1 MFTYYRDEYQEMSYP
16 KIETTQPR
24 EIKFISIEGNIGA
37 GKSTLLRKMN
47 DYINEYDI
55 NKDEH
60 IVFLKEPVDIWE
72 SITDDNGKNM
82 LELFYENPSKY
93 AFLFQT
99 MVYATQK
106 KLIHETIEQNPA
118 CTIIIS
124 ERSLDAGH
132 NLFTKMLHADGFM
145 TNLEYKIYQQLIA
158 TEQNKHCFSNGN
170 YILKQSNTVLFLD
183 IEPEICIERINKRSR
198 IGEDAIQL
206 DYLKKCDLF
215 YRKWLLEGE
224 GRMFPKENVI
234 QVFDNKDVIKIT
246 NSLLFK

>member
-1 MFTYYRDEYQEMSYP
+1 MS
-16 KIETTQPR
+16 TNSLNTPR

-37 GKSTLLRKMN
+37 GKSTLLGKMN

-55 NKDEH
+55 NKDQH
-60 IVFLKEPVDIWE
+60 IVFLQEPVDIWE
-72 SITDDNGKNM
+72 SIKDEDGKNM

-99 MVYATQK
+99 MVFATQT

-132 NLFTKMLHADGFM
+132 HLFTKMLVADGLM
-145 TNLEYKIYQQLIA
+145 SQLEYKIYQHLIA
-158 TEQNKHCFSNGN
+158 TEQNKYHFSNGN
-170 YILKQSNTVLFLD
+170 YIIKQSNMVLFLD
-183 IEPEICIERINKRSR
+183 ITPEVCIERIHKRSR
-198 IGEDAIQL
+198 IGEETIHL

-224 GRMFPKENVI
+224 GRTFPKENVI
-234 QVFDNKDVIKIT
+234 HVFDNKEIMQIT
-246 NSLLFK
+246 NLLLFR